1 MIMNNSKPLKIP
13 YRLIL
18 LDLVGAVL
26 AAMGI
31 LQLIDGGGVAAWIMT
46 IVGFLLMMPLVLA
59 IFRLLASPGS
69 KQNGHRGDR

>member
-1 MIMNNSKPLKIP
+1 MSNSKPLKIP

-46 IVGFLLMMPLVLA
+46 IVGFL
-59 IFRLLASPGS
+59 
-69 KQNGHRGDR
+69 

>member
-1 MIMNNSKPLKIP
+1 MIMSNSKPLKIP

-31 LQLIDGGGVAAWIMT
+31 LQLIDGGSVAAWVMT
-46 IVGFLLMMPLVLA
+46 VVGFLLMMPLVLA

-69 KQNGHRGDR
+69 KQNDHRGDR

>member
-1 MIMNNSKPLKIP
+1 MSNSKSLKIP

-31 LQLIDGGGVAAWIMT
+31 LQLIDDGGAAAWAMT
-46 IVGFLLMMPLVLA
+46 VVGFLLMMPLVLA

-69 KQNGHRGDR
+69 KQHDHRGDR

>member
-1 MIMNNSKPLKIP
+1 MNNSKPLKIP

-31 LQLIDGGGVAAWIMT
+31 LQLIDSGGVAAWIMT
-46 IVGFLLMMPLVLA
+46 IVGFLLMMPLVLV

>member
-1 MIMNNSKPLKIP
+1 MSNSKPLKIP

-31 LQLIDGGGVAAWIMT
+31 LQLIDGGGIPAWIMT
-46 IVGFLLMMPLVLA
+46 VVGFLLMMPLVLA

-69 KQNGHRGDR
+69 KQNYHQGDR

>member
-1 MIMNNSKPLKIP
+1 MSNSESRKIP

-46 IVGFLLMMPLVLA
+46 VLGFLLMMPLVLA
-59 IFRLLASPGS
+59 IFRSLASPGS
-69 KQNGHRGDR
+69 EQNHHRGDR

>member
-1 MIMNNSKPLKIP
+1 MSNSKPLKIP

-26 AAMGI
+26 APMGI

-46 IVGFLLMMPLVLA
+46 VVGFLLMLPLVLMIA
-59 IFRLLASPGS
+59 IKS
-69 KQNGHRGDR
+69 

>member
-1 MIMNNSKPLKIP
+1 MSNSKPLKIP

-46 IVGFLLMMPLVLA
+46 VVGFLLMMPLVLA

-69 KQNGHRGDR
+69 KQNHHQGDR